1 MSDDDSYGTAGM
13 GFMDDAYM
21 PISEM
26 RLPITDMGFQ
36 LGDMCYDAIHV
47 HKGSFF
53 RLEDHLDRW
62 DNSIKERRYTSLGIK
77 REQVAEVLH
86 GCVARANLQ
95 DSMITFVATRG
106 SPTTGHKDLRTCN
119 NQFMVWALPYY
130 KVVSDEELAEGSDI
144 IIADTIRIPPDSV
157 DPRVKNFGRL
167 DFVRSLFEAYDRDA
181 RYAALLDQ
189 DDNVTEGRGWN
200 IFALSG
206 GVLMSPD
213 SGVLEGITRR
223 TVIDLSEKL
232 NIDCRLTK
240 IPARTLREADEVFI
254 TSTAGGIMPI
264 RGINGEPVGDG
275 APGPVTTRLKEM
287 YWQLHDDPAYATP
300 VHYESAQTA

>member
-119 NQFMVWALPYY
+119 NQFMVWALPCY

-144 IIADTIRIPPDSV
+144 IIADTIRI
-157 DPRVKNFGRL
+157 R
-167 DFVRSLFEAYDRDA
+167 
-181 RYAALLDQ
+181 
-189 DDNVTEGRGWN
+189 
-200 IFALSG
+200 
-206 GVLMSPD
+206 
-213 SGVLEGITRR
+213 
-223 TVIDLSEKL
+223 
-232 NIDCRLTK
+232 
-240 IPARTLREADEVFI
+240 
-254 TSTAGGIMPI
+254 
-264 RGINGEPVGDG
+264 
-275 APGPVTTRLKEM
+275 
-287 YWQLHDDPAYATP
+287 
-300 VHYESAQTA
+300 